1 LSGGLACVLGVGLIV
16 LAFPALA
23 AYGNE
28 RQPSVSPAVVV
39 DE

>member
-1 LSGGLACVLGVGLIV
+1 V

-23 AYGNE
+23 AYGGE
-28 RQPSVSPAVVV
+28 RQPSLSPAVVV